1 MRKVFSVGTALLAV
15 VGLLAVAPSAN
26 ADVTVKAEPGVAFP
40 LTKPQ
45 SQRFDVGGSGA
56 VKLEVGLTPWLDVG
70 PSVSVLAFPSAV
82 PGVDTP
88 TAWGFGGTVR
98 VKRPHDRSNE
108 GTGFSAVSPWA
119 DADLQYVR
127 TGSLDR
133 PGMTAAVGASV
144 PTSDA
149 RNIWVGPFVRYQGV
163 FTSDKPGFDTHS
175 AKVLIVGLS
184 VELGPTVKRETVLD
198 SDNDGT
204 PDVDDQ
210 CPYVP
215 GPKDNHGCPLPTP
228 PVAVPPVQPP
238 VTPTPPPVVPEVKF
252 EFTQRVQF
260 AWDSDVILPESVPG
274 LKEVVQAL
282 LKDKDLQ
289 IRVEG
294 HASSEGQVEHN
305 NKLSLKRAQS
315 VVQFLVV
322 NGVDAKHL
330 QALGFGSRV
339 PVADNATEAGR
350 VANRRVEFN
359 VSFTLVKGSASK

>member
-1 MRKVFSVGTALLAV
+1 MRKVFSVGAVLLTV
-15 VGLLAVAPSAN
+15 VGLMAVAPSAN

-56 VKLEVGLTPWLDVG
+56 VKLELGLTPWLDVG
-70 PSVSVLAFPSAV
+70 PSVTVLSFPSSV
-82 PGVDTP
+82 SGVEAP

-108 GTGFSAVSPWA
+108 GSGFSAVSPWV

-133 PGMTAAVGASV
+133 PGMTAAVGAAF
-144 PTSDA
+144 PTSDS
-149 RNIWVGPFVRYQGV
+149 RELWVGPFVRYQGV
-163 FTSDKPGFDTHS
+163 FTPDKPGFDTHA
-175 AKVLIVGLS
+175 AKVLIAGVS
-184 VELGPTVKRETVLD
+184 VELGPTVKRETVAD

-215 GPKDNHGCPLPTP
+215 GPKDNHGCPLPPPPVSTP
-228 PVAVPPVQPP
+228 PEPPVKPP
-238 VTPTPPPVVPEVKF
+238 PPPVVPEVKF
-252 EFTQRVQF
+252 EFNQRVQF
-260 AWDSDVILPESVPG
+260 AWDSDVILPESIPG
-274 LKEVVQAL
+274 LKDVVKAL
-282 LKDKDLQ
+282 LKDKELQ
-289 IRVEG
+289 VRVEG

-305 NKLSLKRAQS
+305 NVLSQKRADS

-322 NGVDAKHL
+322 NGVDVKHL
-330 QALGFGSRV
+330 KAVGFGSSV

-350 VANRRVEFN
+350 VLNRRVEFN
-359 VSFTLVKGSASK
+359 VNFTLVKGSPSK